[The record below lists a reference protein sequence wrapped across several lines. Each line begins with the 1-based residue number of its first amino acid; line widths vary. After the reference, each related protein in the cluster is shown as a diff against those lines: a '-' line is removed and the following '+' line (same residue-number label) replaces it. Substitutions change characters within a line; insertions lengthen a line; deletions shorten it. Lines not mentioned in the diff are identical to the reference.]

1 MVVDTSA
8 LLAILQNEPE
18 RRSLNEALE
27 AADARR
33 ISAATF
39 VEVSIVMEARHGAAG
54 QRDLDLFLERA
65 AIEIVEVD
73 VGQARE
79 ARRAFARF
87 GKGRHPAGLNFGDCF
102 AYALAVRL
110 GEPLLFKGDDFSK
123 TDVTAF
129 VLK

>member
-8 LLAILQNEPE
+8 LLAILQDEPD
-18 RRSLNEALE
+18 RRALNEALE

-39 VEVSIVMEARHGAAG
+39 VEVSIVMEARHGAAA

-65 AIEIVEVD
+65 AIEIVPVD
-73 VGQARE
+73 AAQAQE

-102 AYALAVRL
+102 AYALAVTL
-110 GEPLLFKGDDFSK
+110 GEPLLFKGSDFAK
-123 TDVTAF
+123 TDVISF
-129 VLK
+129 VAK